1 MLTPLVSPNWG
12 RHRGRAVFLTKYMT
26 QSYINRGIYFPSSI
40 YEVFM
45 ENDMLEKSYIPFQ
58 CLVINTLNR
67 FNVEGIT
74 TAQYE
79 ILDALVANGSK
90 TTTELASLR
99 GISQSG
105 TSKLTKRLLD
115 KNYIVQKKSGTDRR
129 SYDIS
134 ITPEGRDFL
143 NRAEKFRKEL
153 LLTIEAA
160 LSEQERETFATLCRK
175 IVASSAKG
183 KEKA

>member
-1 MLTPLVSPNWG
+1 MDKDT
-12 RHRGRAVFLTKYMT
+12 
-26 QSYINRGIYFPSSI
+26 
-40 YEVFM
+40 
-45 ENDMLEKSYIPFQ
+45 LEKSYVPFQ

-67 FNVEGIT
+67 LNVEGIT

-79 ILDALVANGSK
+79 VLDVLMESGSK
-90 TTTELASLR
+90 TTTELAALR

-115 KNYIVQKKSGTDRR
+115 KNYIVQNKSGTDRR

-134 ITPEGRDFL
+134 ITSDGRDFL

-153 LLTIEAA
+153 LSIIEAA
-160 LSEQERETFATLCRK
+160 LSEQEREVFAALCRK
-175 IVASSAKG
+175 IVATSGKG
-183 KEKA
+183 KA

>member
-1 MLTPLVSPNWG
+1 
-12 RHRGRAVFLTKYMT
+12 
-26 QSYINRGIYFPSSI
+26 
-40 YEVFM
+40 M

-90 TTTELASLR
+90 TTTELATLR

-105 TSKLTKRLLD
+105 TSKLTK
-115 KNYIVQKKSGTDRR
+115 RR

-143 NRAEKFRKEL
+143 NRAEKFRKKL

>member
-1 MLTPLVSPNWG
+1 MDKDT
-12 RHRGRAVFLTKYMT
+12 
-26 QSYINRGIYFPSSI
+26 
-40 YEVFM
+40 
-45 ENDMLEKSYIPFQ
+45 LEKSYVPFQ

-67 FNVEGIT
+67 LNVEGIT

-79 ILDALVANGSK
+79 VLDVLMESGSK

-115 KNYIVQKKSGTDRR
+115 KNYIEQKKSAADRR
-129 SYDIS
+129 SYDIL
-134 ITPEGRDFL
+134 ITPAGRDFL
-143 NRAEKFRKEL
+143 GRAEKFRKEL
-153 LLTIEAA
+153 LVTIEAA
-160 LSEQERETFATLCRK
+160 LSEKEREIFATLCRK
-175 IVASSAKG
+175 IVVSAAKG

>member
-1 MLTPLVSPNWG
+1 
-12 RHRGRAVFLTKYMT
+12 
-26 QSYINRGIYFPSSI
+26 
-40 YEVFM
+40 M

-67 FNVEGIT
+67 LHVEGIT

-79 ILDALVANGSK
+79 ILDVLVESGSK
-90 TTTELASLR
+90 TTTELAALR

-115 KNYIVQKKSGTDRR
+115 KNYIVQTRSAADRR
-129 SYDIS
+129 YYDIV
-134 ITPEGRDFL
+134 ITPAGRDFL
-143 NRAEKFRKEL
+143 CRAEKFRKEL
-153 LLTIEAA
+153 LVAIEAA
-160 LSEQERETFATLCRK
+160 LSEQERETFAALCRK